1 MAIPINLLLWGCES
15 WALRVDLSR
24 KLERF
29 VNRKI
34 RKIININLWHVMKHK
49 ITVEEMRNRFNN
61 IPSVQT
67 MIDIR
72 TMQFLGK
79 IVRGPVSLPP
89 RQLLIAFV
97 PNCRKRGRPIKCN
110 RETLYESLQRLLQDV
125 IGIHIDQFGSLIDWY
140 FYALDSTFWNNY
152 IEHLRYPS
160 KPAPVRPNISN
171 EPRRSNRNPSK
182 TPRQEPEHEQE
193 PRRRR

>member
-1 MAIPINLLLWGCES
+1 MVEEKNGFVTYCKHFKYLGSWISYNLRDDHDVDMRIAAASKSMGALNHFFGRNEINIYSKYLIFMAIPISLLLWGCES

-34 RKIININLWHVMKHK
+34 RKIININLWHVMKYK
-49 ITVEEMRNRFNN
+49 ITVEEMHKRFNS
-61 IPSVQT
+61 IPSVV

-79 IVRGPVSLPP
+79 FFWGPVSLPP
-89 RQLLIAFV
+89 RQLLIAFI

-110 RETLYESLQRLLQDV
+110 RETLYESL
-125 IGIHIDQFGSLIDWY
+125 
-140 FYALDSTFWNNY
+140 
-152 IEHLRYPS
+152 
-160 KPAPVRPNISN
+160 
-171 EPRRSNRNPSK
+171 
-182 TPRQEPEHEQE
+182 
-193 PRRRR
+193 

>member
-1 MAIPINLLLWGCES
+1 MDELSVFSKENDESDKKKEARSKLEDKLYDECHETKMVEVGNGFVTYCRHFKYLGSWISHNLRDDHDVDMRIAAAGRSMGALNHFFGRNEVNIYSKYLIFMAIPINLLLWGCES

-34 RKIININLWHVMKHK
+34 RKIININLWHVMKHR

-79 IVRGPVSLPP
+79 IVR
-89 RQLLIAFV
+89 
-97 PNCRKRGRPIKCN
+97 
-110 RETLYESLQRLLQDV
+110 
-125 IGIHIDQFGSLIDWY
+125 DQCPYHQG
-140 FYALDSTFWNNY
+140 NY
-152 IEHLRYPS
+152 
-160 KPAPVRPNISN
+160 
-171 EPRRSNRNPSK
+171 
-182 TPRQEPEHEQE
+182 
-193 PRRRR
+193 